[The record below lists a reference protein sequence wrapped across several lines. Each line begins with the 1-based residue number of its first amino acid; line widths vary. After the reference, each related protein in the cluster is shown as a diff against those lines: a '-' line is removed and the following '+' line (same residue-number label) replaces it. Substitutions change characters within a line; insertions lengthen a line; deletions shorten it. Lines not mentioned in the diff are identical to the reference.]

1 MKDSLLEG
9 VVEYKNDNV
18 EYFYEQFWFV
28 TEDSERMAYWNFI
41 GIVEIK
47 AFLD

>member
-28 TEDSERMAYWNFI
+28 TEDPERMAYWNFT